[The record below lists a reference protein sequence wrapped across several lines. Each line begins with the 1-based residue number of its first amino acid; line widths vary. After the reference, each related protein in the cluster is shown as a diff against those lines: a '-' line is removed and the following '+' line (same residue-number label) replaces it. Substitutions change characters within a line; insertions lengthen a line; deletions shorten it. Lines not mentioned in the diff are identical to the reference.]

1 MKTREY
7 IGKLTTG
14 KWTRMTVL
22 AIAAF
27 IVFGYLYSR
36 GVSPVWT
43 AVAIVCFRGFF
54 RFLYK
59 VALQDRAVLTEDGS
73 FCVPCLMETGIMKTR
88 SERKGRHIQPLT
100 DRRTTG
106 QSWQT
111 PLFGRQG
118 RALRVSGKNHPRPEG
133 LRYFSRKP
141 CLSGSVCRKAL
152 VVQRAAKAQ
161 VFTIK
166 IIES

>member
-43 AVAIVCFRGFF
+43 AVAIVCFR
-54 RFLYK
+54 
-59 VALQDRAVLTEDGS
+59 AVSYTHLTLPTI
-73 FCVPCLMETGIMKTR
+73 C
-88 SERKGRHIQPLT
+88 
-100 DRRTTG
+100 
-106 QSWQT
+106 
-111 PLFGRQG
+111 
-118 RALRVSGKNHPRPEG
+118 
-133 LRYFSRKP
+133 
-141 CLSGSVCRKAL
+141 SV
-152 VVQRAAKAQ
+152 
-161 VFTIK
+161 
-166 IIES
+166 

>member
-43 AVAIVCFRGFF
+43 AVAIVCYRGFI
-54 RFLYK
+54 RFISN
-59 VALQDRAVLTEDGS
+59 VASFLTAAALL
-73 FCVPCLMETGIMKTR
+73 FCIL
-88 SERKGRHIQPLT
+88 
-100 DRRTTG
+100 
-106 QSWQT
+106 
-111 PLFGRQG
+111 
-118 RALRVSGKNHPRPEG
+118 
-133 LRYFSRKP
+133 
-141 CLSGSVCRKAL
+141 
-152 VVQRAAKAQ
+152 
-161 VFTIK
+161 K
-166 IIES
+166 I

>member
-54 RFLYK
+54 RFIYRIACWLRRYCSASS
-59 VALQDRAVLTEDGS
+59 VTWSSDN
-73 FCVPCLMETGIMKTR
+73 TG
-88 SERKGRHIQPLT
+88 P
-100 DRRTTG
+100 
-106 QSWQT
+106 
-111 PLFGRQG
+111 
-118 RALRVSGKNHPRPEG
+118 
-133 LRYFSRKP
+133 
-141 CLSGSVCRKAL
+141 
-152 VVQRAAKAQ
+152 
-161 VFTIK
+161 
-166 IIES
+166 

>member
-59 VALQDRAVLTEDGS
+59 GS
-73 FCVPCLMETGIMKTR
+73 LLPGGSGDTFLYPQLPGIL
-88 SERKGRHIQPLT
+88 IP
-100 DRRTTG
+100 
-106 QSWQT
+106 
-111 PLFGRQG
+111 P
-118 RALRVSGKNHPRPEG
+118 A
-133 LRYFSRKP
+133 
-141 CLSGSVCRKAL
+141 
-152 VVQRAAKAQ
+152 
-161 VFTIK
+161 
-166 IIES
+166 

>member
-36 GVSPVWT
+36 GVQPVWT

-59 VALQDRAVLTEDGS
+59 VACFLVAAAIL
-73 FCVPCLMETGIMKTR
+73 FCI
-88 SERKGRHIQPLT
+88 
-100 DRRTTG
+100 
-106 QSWQT
+106 
-111 PLFGRQG
+111 
-118 RALRVSGKNHPRPEG
+118 
-133 LRYFSRKP
+133 
-141 CLSGSVCRKAL
+141 LSYL
-152 VVQRAAKAQ
+152 V
-161 VFTIK
+161 F
-166 IIES
+166 

>member
-43 AVAIVCFRGFF
+43 AVAIVC
-54 RFLYK
+54 
-59 VALQDRAVLTEDGS
+59 
-73 FCVPCLMETGIMKTR
+73 I
-88 SERKGRHIQPLT
+88 
-100 DRRTTG
+100 
-106 QSWQT
+106 
-111 PLFGRQG
+111 
-118 RALRVSGKNHPRPEG
+118 
-133 LRYFSRKP
+133 
-141 CLSGSVCRKAL
+141 LSYL
-152 VVQRAAKAQ
+152 V
-161 VFTIK
+161 F
-166 IIES
+166 